1 MNTATNTM
9 KHTVIDASGKTLG
22 RVASAAAVALMGK
35 DAATFERHMMT
46 GGLVTIENAGKI
58 KIDPRKLTT
67 KLYEHYSGYP
77 GGFREESLAQ
87 LLEKKG
93 IEEALRRAVYGML
106 PGNKLRPRI
115 MKNLSI
121 TK

>member
-1 MNTATNTM
+1 MKNTT
-9 KHTVIDASGKTLG
+9 IDATGITLG
-22 RVASAAAVALMGK
+22 RVASKAAVALMGK
-35 DAATFERHMMT
+35 DAPSFERHEMT
-46 GGLVTIENAGKI
+46 GGMVTIVNAGKI
-58 KIDPRKLTT
+58 KIDPRKLET

-115 MKNLSI
+115 MKNLII